1 MDRIRHNDDE
11 VEVNN
16 DPIQYLKREHEDTLR
31 RLESAKRALQSLR
44 CLPGN
49 IVPHQREAEENWI
62 KVFVVSLV
70 SRIRLHFQKE
80 EEGLF
85 PILAE
90 YIGKEHGPIEVMLH
104 EHEILRLT
112 FHDWEELLVQFCKVN
127 KGGKKDALNAVISTG
142 DEALR
147 LFRLHS
153 SKENK
158 ILFEICEASLSDEEK
173 NIVAERIEDIG
184 LGRSGKT

>member
-1 MDRIRHNDDE
+1 MDRIEYNDDE
-11 VEVNN
+11 VEVDN

-44 CLPGN
+44 YLPEN
-49 IVPHQREAEENWI
+49 IVPHQRMAEENWI

-70 SRIRLHFQKE
+70 SWIRLHFQKE

-104 EHEILRLT
+104 EHEILRLI
-112 FHDWEELLVQFCKVN
+112 FREWEDLLVQFCEIH
-127 KGGKKDALNAVISTG
+127 KGGTKDALNAVISTG

-173 NIVAERIEDIG
+173 RLVAERIEAIA
-184 LGRSGKT
+184 LGRSRKT